1 MNKNNN
7 YFLYKTKKKFNKKKK
22 LNIVNS
28 FDESNIIVTTNKIYH
43 DEKQKLEMQ
52 NQIIM
57 NCKLEVI
64 GKRKYE
70 NNDKDIQAEEE
81 KLSSIVKENSKKRKT
96 LTKVENKKIEE
107 NKNINEIKQNKKK
120 KMKKMKKYLFCN
132 RFY

>member
-1 MNKNNN
+1 
-7 YFLYKTKKKFNKKKK
+7 
-22 LNIVNS
+22 
-28 FDESNIIVTTNKIYH
+28 
-43 DEKQKLEMQ
+43 MQ